1 MGWGE
6 VCIFEVLGGGVFE
19 GGEGSA
25 DLDRGGWLVGV
36 QERTQEPVLELG
48 VEHGDADAF
57 AGELVGVAVGESLD
71 SPGRRKRHSS
81 DRLARA

>member
-6 VCIFEVLGGGVFE
+6 ACVFEVLGGGVFE
-19 GGEGSA
+19 GGEGAA
-25 DLDRGGWLVGV
+25 DLDRGARFVGV

-57 AGELVGVAVGESLD
+57 ADELVGVAVGEALD
-71 SPGRRKRHSS
+71 ESVQAQAPQ
-81 DRLARA
+81 L